1 MVFAI
6 IPLATSAL
14 FAWLALECE
23 APPMYWVSAFFVG
36 ISAMFFVAQ
45 YLVDREDRGLMSS
58 VDE

>member
-1 MVFAI
+1 MFFAA

-23 APPMYWVSAFFVG
+23 APPFYWASAFFAC

-45 YLVDREDRGLMSS
+45 YLVDNRPQESTSS
-58 VDE
+58 VDR